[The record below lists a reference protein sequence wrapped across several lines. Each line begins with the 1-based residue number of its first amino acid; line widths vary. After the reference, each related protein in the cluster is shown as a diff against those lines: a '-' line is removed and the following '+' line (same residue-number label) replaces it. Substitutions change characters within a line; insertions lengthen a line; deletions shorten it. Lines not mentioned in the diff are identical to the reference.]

1 LSYSVVPG
9 TLPASLDQP
18 SSVAVLPGPLQQLI
32 INDAV
37 ENSIL
42 LITLP

>member
-1 LSYSVVPG
+1 VVSG
-9 TLPASLDQP
+9 TLPASLNQP
-18 SSVAVLPGPLQQLI
+18 AVAVLPGPLQQLI

-42 LITLP
+42 MITLP